1 MDESVNVRALLLRLR
16 EGDVA
21 VFATLVEQYEPM
33 MRRAVCNFFVSP
45 SDRKEA
51 FSEACVTLYAAALSY
66 DLAQSEVTFGLY
78 ARICILRRMGALF
91 AKTRR
96 VLSEIAP
103 EVDVDRVAIPAS
115 VENALVRDET
125 FSELLG
131 KVRDLASAYEY
142 EVFLSMCVNGRNA
155 AETAERLGKS
165 EKSVENAKDRLLRR
179 IRSSRERFLSD

>member
-1 MDESVNVRALLLRLR
+1 MDESVNVRTVLLRLR
-16 EGDVA
+16 EGDVS
-21 VFATLVEQYEPM
+21 VFASLVEQYEPM
-33 MRRAVCNFFVSP
+33 MRRAVQNFFSAP

-66 DLAQSEVTFGLY
+66 DLSQTDVTFGLY
-78 ARICILRRMGALF
+78 ARICVLRRMGALF

-103 EVDVDRVAIPAS
+103 EVDVDRVAVPAS

-125 FSELLG
+125 FGELLG
-131 KVRDLASAYEY
+131 KVRELASEYEY
-142 EVFLSMCVNGRNA
+142 EVFLSMCVNGRSS

-165 EKSVENAKDRLLRR
+165 AKSVENAKDRLLRR
-179 IRSSRERFLSD
+179 IRASRESFLSD

>member
-1 MDESVNVRALLLRLR
+1 MDESKNIRTVLLRLR
-16 EGDVA
+16 EGDA
-21 VFATLVEQYEPM
+21 SAFPSLVEQYAPM
-33 MRRAVCNFFVSP
+33 MHRCVYNFFSSP

-66 DLAQSEVTFGLY
+66 DLLQSEVTFGLY
-78 ARICILRRMGALF
+78 ARICVFRRMASLF

-103 EVDVDRVAIPAS
+103 EVDVDRIAVSAS

-125 FSELLG
+125 TNELLA
-131 KVRDLASAYEY
+131 KVRALASAYEY
-142 EVFLSMCVNGRNA
+142 EVFLSMCVNGRSS

-165 EKSVENAKDRLLRR
+165 VKSVENAKDRLLRR
-179 IRSSRERFLSD
+179 IRNNRQSFLSD